1 MVHVHEAAGNP
12 GRQESSKAKC
22 CQCPP
27 ATPAW
32 STPFPPVGIQ
42 CHSSK
47 TCRSTSTQLVCSFQS
62 LLFNITVPV
71 DRCNIVNGQ
80 KYLQDF
86 LKSVTKCLFAMETQK
101 VLVPTWRKRWSFLY
115 VLVIQSQD
123 ASFPVWCQ
131 ARTSGAPVTATFT
144 PWNHFLTTRL
154 SMPDAY
160 LRVRTFFL
168 QRPGCDGSGCN
179 GIVIVSVKALTAP
192 RTSCSEL
199 ADSTSAV
206 EIKSQAV

>member
-1 MVHVHEAAGNP
+1 MCMRLLGILAGRKAAKQN
-12 GRQESSKAKC
+12 C

-47 TCRSTSTQLVCSFQS
+47 TCRPTSTQLVCSFQS

-101 VLVPTWRKRWSFLY
+101 VLVPTWRKRWWFLY

-131 ARTSGAPVTATFT
+131 ARTSGAPVTASNIYTMKS
-144 PWNHFLTTRL
+144 L
-154 SMPDAY
+154 SYHQAQHARCLAVTAPDAMASWSS
-160 LRVRTFFL
+160 
-168 QRPGCDGSGCN
+168 P
-179 GIVIVSVKALTAP
+179 
-192 RTSCSEL
+192 
-199 ADSTSAV
+199 
-206 EIKSQAV
+206 